1 MNSETPLAQ
10 LVACIWGGGGGGGAG
25 GFSSSFG
32 PCMGKSLS
40 ALKWLQLLLCM
51 RNHHIMDSLW
61 VGLHGSNLT
70 IASSY
75 PDVPFITY

>member
-1 MNSETPLAQ
+1 
-10 LVACIWGGGGGGGAG
+10 
-25 GFSSSFG
+25 
-32 PCMGKSLS
+32 MGKSLS

-70 IASSY
+70 IVVAHTQIFLSLHISCIY
-75 PDVPFITY
+75 